1 MSFLFK
7 SKKSQDRALSSRDGH
22 SGSQGSIQS
31 AGARMPRDDKNIVQR
46 ATPTGSLASVD
57 DVGTGSPEQLR
68 RGGSLEQ
75 MQPSEMA

>member
-1 MSFLFK
+1 MP
-7 SKKSQDRALSSRDGH
+7 SRDGH

-46 ATPTGSLASVD
+46 ATPTGSMASAD
-57 DVGTGSPEQLR
+57 DIGSGSPEQLR

-75 MQPSEMA
+75 MHPSDILVSALGRSVLVLEY